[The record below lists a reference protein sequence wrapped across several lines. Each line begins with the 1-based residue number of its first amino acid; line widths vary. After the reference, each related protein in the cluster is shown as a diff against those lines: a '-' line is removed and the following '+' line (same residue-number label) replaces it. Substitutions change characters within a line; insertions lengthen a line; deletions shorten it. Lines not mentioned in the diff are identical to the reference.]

1 MEAAAA
7 LPRTAERESER
18 NPEPQAVNYLVQLVQ
33 AGRGQ
38 GQEQPAAAGLLPACC
53 PSACPAVP
61 CSGKGS

>member
-7 LPRTAERESER
+7 LSRTEERESER
-18 NPEPQAVNYLVQLVQ
+18 NPEPQAVNYLVQ

-38 GQEQPAAAGLLPACC
+38 GQEQPAAGLLPACC